1 MILKQ
6 LISCF
11 FTTLTLMVKG
21 KASSTK
27 PPNHDAFFSE
37 NKSSYVYIVTNK
49 TKVTISLTK
58 RYLIQQR
65 DLMHP
70 VSMLEPK
77 KKCGT
82 KYCEIKVVKRK
93 PKIARIAKLEIT
105 NENNFIDIAKLK
117 NINSK

>member
-11 FTTLTLMVKG
+11 STTLTLMVKG

-27 PPNHDAFFSE
+27 PPDHDAIFSE
-37 NKSSYVYIVTNK
+37 NKSSYVYIVTSKIKVK
-49 TKVTISLTK
+49 TSLKK

-77 KKCGT
+77 KCGT
-82 KYCEIKVVKRK
+82 KHCEIKIVNMK
-93 PKIARIAKLEIT
+93 PKIARIAKLEILLT
-105 NENNFIDIAKLK
+105 
-117 NINSK
+117 

>member
-11 FTTLTLMVKG
+11 SATLTLMVKG

-27 PPNHDAFFSE
+27 PPDHDAIFSE
-37 NKSSYVYIVTNK
+37 NKSSYVYIVTSKIKVK
-49 TKVTISLTK
+49 TSLKK

-77 KKCGT
+77 KMWNKTLRNQNCEYET
-82 KYCEIKVVKRK
+82 KNCKNC
-93 PKIARIAKLEIT
+93 KIRD
-105 NENNFIDIAKLK
+105 FIDIAKLK
-117 NINSK
+117 NTNNE

>member
-1 MILKQ
+1 MNLYVTVEMILKQ

-11 FTTLTLMVKG
+11 STTLTLMVKG

-27 PPNHDAFFSE
+27 PPDHDAIFSE
-37 NKSSYVYIVTNK
+37 NKRSYKRSNVK
-49 TKVTISLTK
+49 ISLTK

-77 KKCGT
+77 K
-82 KYCEIKVVKRK
+82 IVKQNIVK
-93 PKIARIAKLEIT
+93 SKL
-105 NENNFIDIAKLK
+105 
-117 NINSK
+117 

>member
-1 MILKQ
+1 
-6 LISCF
+6 
-11 FTTLTLMVKG
+11 MVKG

-77 KKCGT
+77 KKMWNKILRNQNCEKET
-82 KYCEIKVVKRK
+82 KNCKNC
-93 PKIARIAKLEIT
+93 KIRDYE
-105 NENNFIDIAKLK
+105 
-117 NINSK
+117 